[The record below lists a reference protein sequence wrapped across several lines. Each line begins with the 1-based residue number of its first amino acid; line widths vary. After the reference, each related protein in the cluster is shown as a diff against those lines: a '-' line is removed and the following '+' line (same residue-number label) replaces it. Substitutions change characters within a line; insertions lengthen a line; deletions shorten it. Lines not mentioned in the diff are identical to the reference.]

1 MGIKVYENLTVKSYN
16 MFLLSILM
24 KPKKLQSDF
33 CRHNAHHVHVQP
45 PQVIFPTRPMMVRL
59 VISGV

>member
-24 KPKKLQSDF
+24 EPRNSNLTSVDTMLTMW
-33 CRHNAHHVHVQP
+33 HVQP